1 MSDINKLLDMFNNKA
16 PIAQL
21 FGMKLSFDED
31 HNASVDLPY
40 NPNLDH
46 ALGLVHGGIY
56 ATMLDNAG
64 WFTVAA
70 HSDSNNFWIATTE
83 MSIHFLLPAKQTSLR
98 ATGKI
103 IKHGKRQSI
112 AEMSLFDE
120 GNNLVGHST
129 GTFMQ
134 LSNVSM

>member
-1 MSDINKLLDMFNNKA
+1 MGDTKKLLELFNEKA

-21 FGMKLSFDED
+21 FGMKLSFDD
-31 HNASVDLPY
+31 QKNARIHLPY

-64 WFTVAA
+64 WFTVAG
-70 HSDSNNFWIATTE
+70 HNENNNFWIATTE
-83 MSIHFLLPAKQTSLR
+83 MSIHFLLPAKQTELV
-98 ATGKI
+98 AIGKI
-103 IKHGKRQSI
+103 IKLGKRQSI
-112 AEMSLFDE
+112 AEMSLFD
-120 GNNLVGHST
+120 GNDNLVGHST

-134 LSNVSM
+134 LSNVAM

>member
-21 FGMKLSFDED
+21 FGMKLSFDENN
-31 HNASVDLPY
+31 NAKVHLPY

-70 HSDSNNFWIATTE
+70 HSETNNFWIATSE
-83 MSIHFLLPAKQTSLR
+83 MSIHFLLPAKQTSLL

-103 IKHGKRQSI
+103 IKYGKRQSI
-112 AEMSLFDE
+112 AEMSLFD
-120 GNNLVGHST
+120 GNDNLVGHST
-129 GTFMQ
+129 GTFIQ